1 MKRKKMSPL
10 KNTGYK
16 GSKTLN
22 QVEVEDPK
30 EKRSY
35 PKAGEGEGANIERK
49 DDEFIQSSGGNETGL
64 ARFEDYFP
72 RAGKRSIERK
82 NGRAKAREEMDKDLN
97 PLYQEQGYMKEKLKG
112 EKRIERAKKKYDK
125 LKGKLEGDNSG
136 EAPDNK
142 LTRRSPG
149 EIFRSQYDSSTTSAN
164 GLTRRGLDQIFRGE
178 EVKNSFRTSK
188 NEITPFSKNLPKK
201 KSIVDSVGKVF
212 DGKEVQ
218 EAVGGAFSKLFMR
231 SAKYKK

>member
-10 KNTGYK
+10 KDTGYT
-16 GSKTLN
+16 GSKTLK
-22 QVEVEDPK
+22 QVETKDPK
-30 EKRSY
+30 EKTSY

-82 NGRAKAREEMDKDLN
+82 KGRAKAREEMDEIMDPMYRKQGYEKEMGRLNKRGKKLFNKLN
-97 PLYQEQGYMKEKLKG
+97 PELGERLDSMAEKKG
-112 EKRIERAKKKYDK
+112 A
-125 LKGKLEGDNSG
+125 
-136 EAPDNK
+136 
-142 LTRRSPG
+142 
-149 EIFRSQYDSSTTSAN
+149 
-164 GLTRRGLDQIFRGE
+164 
-178 EVKNSFRTSK
+178 
-188 NEITPFSKNLPKK
+188 LPKK

-218 EAVGGAFSKLFMR
+218 GAVGGAFNKLFMR

>member
-35 PKAGEGEGANIERK
+35 PKAGEGEGAKTERK
-49 DDEFIQSSGGNETGL
+49 DDEFIPSSGGHETGL

-82 NGRAKAREEMDKDLN
+82 KGRAKAREEMDEIMDPMYRKQGYEKEMRKLSKRSNKLLGKLN
-97 PLYQEQGYMKEKLKG
+97 PE
-112 EKRIERAKKKYDK
+112 
-125 LKGKLEGDNSG
+125 
-136 EAPDNK
+136 
-142 LTRRSPG
+142 
-149 EIFRSQYDSSTTSAN
+149 
-164 GLTRRGLDQIFRGE
+164 
-178 EVKNSFRTSK
+178 
-188 NEITPFSKNLPKK
+188 LPKK
-201 KSIVDSVGKVF
+201 KSIDVGKLF
-212 DGKEVQ
+212 DGKEV
-218 EAVGGAFSKLFMR
+218 EGVARGAFSKLFMR